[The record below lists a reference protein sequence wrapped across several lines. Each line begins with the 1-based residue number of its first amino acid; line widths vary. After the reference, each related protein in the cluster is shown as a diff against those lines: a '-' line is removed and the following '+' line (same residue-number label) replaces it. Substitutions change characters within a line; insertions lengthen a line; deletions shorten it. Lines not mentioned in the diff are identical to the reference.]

1 MARIPDKIDKYRIE
15 ELVAEGGMGAV
26 YKGIHPTLDRPVIL
40 KKLTLRG
47 NATIT
52 ERFRREAK
60 ILLDFRNDN
69 IVDVQDHFIQGRSH
83 YIVMEYIDGMSV
95 KELIE
100 QERYLDNFTAAYI
113 ALYTAKALKYAHA
126 RDVVHRDIKPA
137 NILISKG
144 GEIKLADFGI
154 ASAGNRETGE
164 DCLTTDGST
173 LGTPAYMAPEQFEN
187 SRTVDYRADLYSLGV
202 MMYEMLTGLKPF
214 PGGFTPETM
223 RMIRKGKYKKPEKI
237 NPAIAPELKRI
248 IHSLIKPKPGS
259 RYRNIDRLI
268 IKFEKWLSAYRSE
281 DLKEHLC
288 LLIREETAPPLKK
301 KNKKMFKPIIS
312 AAVIL
317 IVLSAVLAGLNS
329 MTDIHKRIFSPAE
342 FGQVKFSF
350 YTSDSGPKIIPYTE
364 IFINDEKDLPPADIR
379 VRYLFLEKRYSSLPV
394 CLPAGKYRAKTLV
407 GEKIIWNSFR
417 IVPWEKAGRGSEI
430 LISIPPAEPAP
441 VKPTFQAV
449 DAESGWDLSEKAVL
463 EVFQNGEFIPVKNT
477 VVLSGDIYNFR
488 ITAEGYEKQEW
499 VLNIKT
505 GQSSLHIQ
513 TELVPLIHKD

>member
-100 QERYLDNFTAAYI
+100 QQRYLDNCTAAYI
-113 ALYTAKALKYAHA
+113 TLYTAKALKYAHS
-126 RDVVHRDIKPA
+126 RGVVHRDIKPA
-137 NILISKG
+137 NVLISRD

-154 ASAGNRETGE
+154 ASAGNPDTGE
-164 DCLTTDGST
+164 DSLTADGTT

-187 SRTVDYRADLYSLGV
+187 SRTVDYRADLYSLGI

-223 RMIRKGKYKKPEKI
+223 RMIRKGKYKKPGKI
-237 NPAIAPELKRI
+237 NPSIASELQRI
-248 IHSLIKPKPGS
+248 IRSLIKPKPGS
-259 RYRNIDRLI
+259 RYKNIDRLI
-268 IKFEKWLSAYRSE
+268 IKLGKWLAAYKTE
-281 DLKEHLC
+281 DLKEHLR
-288 LLIREETAPPLKK
+288 LLIKEETAPPLKK
-301 KNKKMFKPIIS
+301 KNKKMFKPVI
-312 AAVIL
+312 AAVI
-317 IVLSAVLAGLNS
+317 IIAVLSASFAGLSS
-329 MTDIHKRIFSPAE
+329 MTDLHKRILSPSG
-342 FGQVKFSF
+342 FGQVRFSSDIPD
-350 YTSDSGPKIIPYTE
+350 SDSTVIPHTE
-364 IFINDEKDLPPADIR
+364 IFLDDGKDIPAAGLK
-379 VRYLFLEKRYSSLPV
+379 VRYLPFKERYYSLPLY
-394 CLPAGKYRAKTLV
+394 LPEGKYRAKTLI

-430 LISIPPAEPAP
+430 LLSLPPTMPAP
-441 VKPTFQAV
+441 VKLTFQV
-449 DAESGWDLSEKAVL
+449 LDAESGWDLSGKTVL
-463 EVFQNGEFIPVKNT
+463 EVYRNGEFIPVKDT
-477 VVLSGDIYNFR
+477 VVLSGEVCNFR
-488 ITAEGYEKQEW
+488 MTADGYEKQEW
-499 VLNIKT
+499 VLNIKA
-505 GQSSLHIQ
+505 GQISVHFQ
-513 TELVPLIHKD
+513 TELVPLNN